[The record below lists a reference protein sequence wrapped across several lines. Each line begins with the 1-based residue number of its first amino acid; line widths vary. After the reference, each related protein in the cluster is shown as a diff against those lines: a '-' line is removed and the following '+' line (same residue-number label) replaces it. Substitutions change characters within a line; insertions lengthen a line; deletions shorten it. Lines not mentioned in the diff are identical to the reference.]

1 MIRRLNSLRIKKN
14 ERNDY
19 GKSIYT
25 EKPILILIFSDGKKN
40 DCYNFFYWK
49 FYYWKNLMENNNNLF

>member
-25 EKPILILIFSDGKKN
+25 EKPILILIFSDGKKMTVTIFSIE
-40 DCYNFFYWK
+40 NFMIEK
-49 FYYWKNLMENNNNLF
+49 I

>member
-19 GKSIYT
+19 GKSFET
-25 EKPILILIFSDGKKN
+25 AKPILRFIFSDGKK
-40 DCYNFFYWK
+40 
-49 FYYWKNLMENNNNLF
+49 